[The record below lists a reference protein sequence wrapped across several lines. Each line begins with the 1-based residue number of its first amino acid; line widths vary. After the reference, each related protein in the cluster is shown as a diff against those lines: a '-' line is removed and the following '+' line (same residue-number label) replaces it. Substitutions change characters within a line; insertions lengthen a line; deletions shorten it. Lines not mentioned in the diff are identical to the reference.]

1 MNYQVRRP
9 SLEALFREVDNF
21 SPKKE
26 KLQPPRIGIS
36 SNRKDGLSCIADT
49 YVQSVLKAGGAPVLI
64 PVITDMEALTAIVS
78 GLDGLLMSG
87 GGDTTHFMSGGTR
100 SAITGRGYFPRRVR
114 SYLA

>member
-64 PVITDMEALTAIVS
+64 
-78 GLDGLLMSG
+78 
-87 GGDTTHFMSGGTR
+87 HFMSGIYPFLNFRTWILYATSSILSCLGWQLTA
-100 SAITGRGYFPRRVR
+100 SYPSWVFAAAINLST
-114 SYLA
+114 